1 MALRDCQHEALL
13 PYHTAGQPLV
23 VEAQPSETDV
33 DTAVLEG
40 HRLLERCHFRQRD
53 FDIRHSEAKAS
64 DELRQRI
71 VERRGHEADA
81 ELLPRALADA
91 LRHGAHLVDPLQDH
105 ARLLEEIAPRL
116 GQCDRPATVQ
126 ELGADL
132 LFQLLDLP
140 AERRLGDVQE
150 LGGAAEAALG
160 GHAHEIAQMTKLH
173 QHTSRV

>member
-23 VEAQPSETDV
+23 LEAQPSETDV

-91 LRHGAHLVDPLQDH
+91 LASWRASRRSAAGH

-126 ELGADL
+126 ELGAEL

-140 AERRLGDVQE
+140 AERRLGDVRARRR
-150 LGGAAEAALG
+150 G
-160 GHAHEIAQMTKLH
+160 
-173 QHTSRV
+173 